1 MPIRNEVQYRDFDIS
16 FRANPITGALN
27 ILKNNDAVKRSLR
40 SLILTDR
47 FERPFRPFYGS
58 TVRASLFEN
67 FDVLTESAVRDTIK
81 RTIIEQEPRVELLDV
96 RVLANEDRN
105 LLNVTII
112 FRVKN
117 DAQEDTLTV
126 VLEGIR

>member
-1 MPIRNEVQYRDFDIS
+1 
-16 FRANPITGALN
+16 
-27 ILKNNDAVKRSLR
+27 
-40 SLILTDR
+40 
-47 FERPFRPFYGS
+47 
-58 TVRASLFEN
+58 
-67 FDVLTESAVRDTIK
+67 VRDTIK